1 MSKPRDDRLYLAD
14 IVAACD
20 SIAQFIA
27 GMNEKQFVSNELVR
41 SAVLQKLT
49 IIGEAASNITQSVR
63 DIYPD
68 IPWTRIRGLRNIV
81 VHYYFGV
88 SWELIWGDASQEV
101 PQLKSKIANILAA
114 WPSE

>member
-20 SIAQFIA
+20 SIAQFISR
-27 GMNEKQFVSNELVR
+27 MNETEFIANELVR
-41 SAVLQKLT
+41 TAVLQKLT
-49 IIGEAASNITQSVR
+49 IIGEAASNISESLR
-63 DIYPD
+63 DRHAD

-88 SWELIWGDASQEV
+88 SWPLIRGDASQEAPKLRV
-101 PQLKSKIANILAA
+101 RVANILAA
-114 WPSE
+114 WPSP